1 MAYLARELTTHS
13 YPEIAQALGRE
24 YHSTVHTADQR
35 LRKQLADNEPVD
47 ARTAGPHANLRELVD
62 QLRYEVVK
70 AASRPG

>member
-1 MAYLARELTTHS
+1 VAYLSRELTTHS

-35 LRKQLADNEPVD
+35 LRKQLHDNEPLD
-47 ARTAGPHANLRELVD
+47 PRTAGPQSNLRELVD

-70 AASRPG
+70 SASRPG